1 MIPYATAASVDD
13 TMASALYRKP
23 MPGLIAFAIALM
35 SQWLGHTAWAFIRGV
50 FGDYQEAASLGV
62 GAIGAGLIW
71 AGLKR
76 TEITATWMGFLGAVL
91 VWVGWFE
98 FTFEFYADMFRIPEY
113 TSPTGLPIFA
123 GATVLMATLPLML
136 SLFLLYGIFNRQ
148 TKCNLI
154 RWFHRNLAFN
164 PGMPTPDNGRSFAR
178 ITALET
184 LFVTWFCY
192 LFWLYVGYMFSNTVI
207 MVAFT
212 GWSLWFGYIF
222 WKLLKIPRV
231 GHAVRYG
238 IPVGVIAWGIV
249 EMPSHFG
256 LYSEIWLK
264 PFDFP
269 VVNAAILV
277 AFSAGMIYVARRPP
291 TPGQAARE
299 VAA

>member
-1 MIPYATAASVDD
+1 M
-13 TMASALYRKP
+13 
-23 MPGLIAFAIALM
+23 
-35 SQWLGHTAWAFIRGV
+35 
-50 FGDYQEAASLGV
+50 

-76 TEITATWMGFLGAVL
+76 SEVPATWMGFLGALL

-98 FTFEFYADMFRIPEY
+98 FTFEFYAGMFRIPEY

-123 GATVLMATLPLML
+123 GATVLMATMPIML
-136 SLFLLYGIFNRQ
+136 ALFLLYGVFNRQ

-154 RWFHRNLAFN
+154 RWFHRNLGFN
-164 PGMPTPDNGRSFAR
+164 PGLPTPDNGRSFAR

-192 LFWLYVGYMFSNTVI
+192 EFWLYVGYMFSNNVI
-207 MVAFT
+207 MVAYVAWT
-212 GWSLWFGYIF
+212 AWAGYIL

-238 IPVGVIAWGIV
+238 IPVGIVAWGV
-249 EMPSHFG
+249 AEMPAHFG

-264 PFDFP
+264 PFDYP
-269 VVNAAILV
+269 VTNSIMLLL
-277 AFSAGMIYVARRPP
+277 FMAGMIYVARQPRKRSPVE
-291 TPGQAARE
+291 AAE
-299 VAA
+299 LL